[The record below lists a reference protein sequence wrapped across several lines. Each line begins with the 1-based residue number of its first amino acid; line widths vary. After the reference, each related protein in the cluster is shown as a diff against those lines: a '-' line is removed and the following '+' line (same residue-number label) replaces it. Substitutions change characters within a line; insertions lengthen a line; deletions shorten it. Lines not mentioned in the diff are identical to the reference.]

1 LFRGRKAGRVA
12 RLTDSPGKGAFMTDA
27 GRQTVVDVALQGT
40 QLAQPADAASRAQ
53 VLGKLR
59 LTDQTFR
66 TLTRLAA
73 IGVLVLLSGVI
84 LSLCRGA
91 RPALHTFGLDFITTQ
106 SWNPVTEKFGALA
119 PIYGTIVTSFIA
131 MAIAVPLGLLITLF
145 LTELCPMWLRR
156 PIGIAIELLAGIPSI
171 IYGIWG
177 LFVFAPFLQKWV
189 QPALID
195 TFGSIPILSDLFEG
209 PPYGIGMLTASL
221 ILAIMVLPFV
231 TSVSRDVF
239 EAVPPVLKEAA
250 YGLGCTTWEVI
261 RYVVLPYT
269 RVGVIGGVML
279 GLGRALGETMAVTFV
294 IGNAHKI
301 SSSLLA
307 PGTTI
312 SATIANEFTEAV
324 GDLYT
329 SSLIALG
336 LILFVITFIVLAAAR
351 YMLMRI
357 ERRIG

>member
-1 LFRGRKAGRVA
+1 MLFRSLSDAVFHALTRVA
-12 RLTDSPGKGAFMTDA
+12 
-27 GRQTVVDVALQGT
+27 AL
-40 QLAQPADAASRAQ
+40 
-53 VLGKLR
+53 
-59 LTDQTFR
+59 
-66 TLTRLAA
+66 
-73 IGVLVLLSGVI
+73 GVLLLLSGVI
-84 LSLCRGA
+84 IALIIGA
-91 RPALHTFGLDFITTQ
+91 MPALQTFGFDFITSQ
-106 SWNPVTEKFGALA
+106 RWNPVTEKFGALA

-131 MAIAVPLGLLITLF
+131 MLIAVPVGLFIAMF
-145 LTELCPMWLRR
+145 LTELCPMSLRR

-177 LFVFAPFLQKWV
+177 LFVFAPFLQGTL
-189 QPALID
+189 QPFLISL
-195 TFGSIPILSDLFEG
+195 FGNIPVLSAIFEG
-209 PPYGIGMLTASL
+209 PPYGIGVLTASL
-221 ILAIMVLPFV
+221 ILAIMVLPFI
-231 TSVSRDVF
+231 TSISRDVF
-239 EAVPPVLKEAA
+239 DAVPPVLKEAA
-250 YGLGCTTWEVI
+250 YGLGCTTWEVV

-301 SSSLLA
+301 SASIIA

-351 YMLMRI
+351 YMLLRI
-357 ERRIG
+357 ERRVG

>member
-1 LFRGRKAGRVA
+1 
-12 RLTDSPGKGAFMTDA
+12 
-27 GRQTVVDVALQGT
+27 VVDMALQGET
-40 QLAQPADAASRAQ
+40 VLISGQANRAT
-53 VLGKLR
+53 VLRRLR
-59 LTDQTFR
+59 SGDTVFR
-66 TLTRLAA
+66 YLTRAAA
-73 IGVLVLLSGVI
+73 IAVLII
-84 LSLCRGA
+84 LGGIIISLIQGSW
-91 RPALHTFGLDFITTQ
+91 PALSTFGFNFLVQ
-106 SWNPVTEKFGALA
+106 ESWNPVTEKFGALA

-131 MAIAVPLGLLITLF
+131 MLIAVPFGLFIALF
-145 LTELCPMWLRR
+145 LTELCPLWLRR

-177 LFVFAPFLQKWV
+177 LFVFAPFLQEYV
-189 QPALID
+189 QPFLIKI
-195 TFGSIPILSDLFEG
+195 FGNIPVLSTLFQG
-209 PPYGIGMLTASL
+209 PPYGIGVLTAGL

-231 TSVSRDVF
+231 TSISRDVF

-250 YGLGCTTWEVI
+250 YGVGCTTWEVA
-261 RYVVLPYT
+261 RYVVLPFT

-279 GLGRALGETMAVTFV
+279 GLGRALGETMAITFV
-294 IGNAHKI
+294 IGNAHRI
-301 SSSLLA
+301 SGSILA

-351 YMLMRI
+351 FMLIRLNA
-357 ERRIG
+357 RIGA

>member
-1 LFRGRKAGRVA
+1 MADIALSGKVETSVA
-12 RLTDSPGKGAFMTDA
+12 AI
-27 GRQTVVDVALQGT
+27 
-40 QLAQPADAASRAQ
+40 SRTKIF
-53 VLGKLR
+53 GWLR
-59 LTDQTFR
+59 LGDMVFR
-66 TLTRLAA
+66 HFTRAA
-73 IGVLVLLSGVI
+73 AVLVLIILSGVI
-84 LSLCRGA
+84 IALIRGSL
-91 RPALHTFGLDFITTQ
+91 PALQAFGFDFLLEQ
-106 SWNPVTEKFGALA
+106 RWNPVTEKFGALA
-119 PIYGTIVTSFIA
+119 PIYGTLVTSFIA
-131 MAIAVPLGLLITLF
+131 MLVAVPLGLLIAVF

-177 LFVFAPFLQKWV
+177 LFVFVPFLQRTL
-189 QPALID
+189 QPALINL
-195 TFGSIPILSDLFEG
+195 FGPIPILSDVFAG
-209 PPYGIGMLTASL
+209 PPYGIGMLTAGL
-221 ILAIMVLPFV
+221 ILAIMVLPFI
-231 TSVSRDVF
+231 TSITREVF
-239 EAVPPVLKEAA
+239 ETVPPVLKEAA
-250 YGLGCTTWEVI
+250 YGIGCTTWEVV

-294 IGNAHKI
+294 IGNAHKV
-301 SSSLLA
+301 SASLLA

-336 LILFVITFIVLAAAR
+336 LILFVITFIVLAIAR
-351 YMLMRI
+351 YMLLRI

>member
-1 LFRGRKAGRVA
+1 
-12 RLTDSPGKGAFMTDA
+12 
-27 GRQTVVDVALQGT
+27 VVDVALRGE
-40 QLAQPADAASRAQ
+40 AAVLPEVSSRAK
-53 VLGKLR
+53 VIARLR
-59 LTDQTFR
+59 LGDTAFR
-66 TLTRLAA
+66 LLTKSAA
-73 IGVLVLLSGVI
+73 VGVLIILGGVMF
-84 LSLCRGA
+84 SLIDGSL
-91 RPALHTFGLDFITTQ
+91 PALRAFGLDFLLEQ
-106 SWNPVTEKFGALA
+106 RWNPVTEKFGALA
-119 PIYGTIVTSFIA
+119 PIYGTLVTSLIA
-131 MAIAVPLGLLITLF
+131 MLIAVPVGLLIAVF

-177 LFVFAPFLQKWV
+177 LFVFAPFLQDTL
-189 QPALID
+189 QPFLIATLGNIPVLSAL
-195 TFGSIPILSDLFEG
+195 FAG
-209 PPYGIGMLTASL
+209 PPYGIGVLTAGL
-221 ILAIMVLPFV
+221 ILAIMVLPFI
-231 TSVSRDVF
+231 TSISRDVF
-239 EAVPPVLKEAA
+239 DAVPPVLKEAA
-250 YGLGCTTWEVI
+250 YGVGCTTWEVV
-261 RYVVLPYT
+261 RNVVLPYT
-269 RVGVIGGVML
+269 RVGVIGGIML

-301 SSSLLA
+301 SASLLA

-351 YMLMRI
+351 YMLLRI